1 MSFFLSYLCSV
12 SIFSRFTVT
21 FREPEIIKR
30 NRIKSGKKTC
40 IWTCLLFK
48 LVSQEFNFNASDS
61 VYATYY
67 HYIRQIRRHHFDW
80 HKNCTQNVLIYQS
93 NYLFRNTEIISHYCI
108 RPWILLSDSQILL
121 QTFYYTFCTNISFE
135 RASLYALKVYILL
148 SQANDV
154 FFEFFYLFLP

>member
-1 MSFFLSYLCSV
+1 MSKSLVLSFCYQTEIYLHWNALFIRDSRKFL
-12 SIFSRFTVT
+12 
-21 FREPEIIKR
+21 
-30 NRIKSGKKTC
+30 
-40 IWTCLLFK
+40 LLN
-48 LVSQEFNFNASDS
+48 LVSQEIDFCNFNS
-61 VYATYY
+61 VFATF
-67 HYIRQIRRHHFDW
+67 HCCIRHISRHNFDW

-121 QTFYYTFCTNISFE
+121 QTFYYTFCTNIFFE

-154 FFEFFYLFLP
+154 FFEFFYLLLP

>member
-1 MSFFLSYLCSV
+1 MPKSLVLSFCYQIELYLPWNALF
-12 SIFSRFTVT
+12 IRDSRNF
-21 FREPEIIKR
+21 
-30 NRIKSGKKTC
+30 
-40 IWTCLLFK
+40 LLFK
-48 LVSQEFNFNASDS
+48 LVSQEIDFCNLNS
-61 VYATYY
+61 VFATF
-67 HYIRQIRRHHFDW
+67 HCCIRHISRHNFDW

-154 FFEFFYLFLP
+154 FFEFFYLLLP

>member
-1 MSFFLSYLCSV
+1 MPKSLVLSFCYQIELYLPWNALF
-12 SIFSRFTVT
+12 IRDSRKF
-21 FREPEIIKR
+21 
-30 NRIKSGKKTC
+30 
-40 IWTCLLFK
+40 LLFK
-48 LVSQEFNFNASDS
+48 LVSQEIDFCNFNS
-61 VYATYY
+61 VFATF
-67 HYIRQIRRHHFDW
+67 HCCIRHISRHNFDW

-154 FFEFFYLFLP
+154 FFEFFYLLLP